1 MQNKK
6 QATMFFNRKLFQKKT
21 NTNEKADNYV
31 EKLKVNC
38 ITIGVSAGGMN
49 AMLQILPSLPINFP
63 VPIVIVQH
71 LHPHQGNFHIQYYQ
85 KRCKLKVCEASEKS
99 AVVAGGIY
107 FAPANYHLVIENDK
121 TFSLNIDRKINFSRP
136 SIDCL
141 FFSASD
147 VYRDKL
153 LGILLTGANND
164 GAKGM
169 KYIQINGGLTIVQDP
184 KDAEVSSMPMSAIEI
199 MKPDWILPLNKI
211 AEKLMNL

>member
-1 MQNKK
+1 
-6 QATMFFNRKLFQKKT
+6 
-21 NTNEKADNYV
+21 
-31 EKLKVNC
+31 
-38 ITIGVSAGGMN
+38 
-49 AMLQILPSLPINFP
+49 
-63 VPIVIVQH
+63 
-71 LHPHQGNFHIQYYQ
+71 
-85 KRCKLKVCEASEKS
+85 
-99 AVVAGGIY
+99 VVAGCIY